1 MLKYENNAKYYIK
14 HWLKITC
21 VSPEFPPKTSHAVI
35 SKMLEA
41 LNLKNNAETRYRCQ
55 VSVYRTIGPL
65 VVYFVVAIFDLA
77 TNLESVCISLSLTAN
92 SIWKPFLKYEFFLET
107 AICS

>member
-1 MLKYENNAKYYIK
+1 MCFTRISTEDQ
-14 HWLKITC
+14 
-21 VSPEFPPKTSHAVI
+21 SVI

-65 VVYFVVAIFDLA
+65 VVAWDRLCYLIVALPGPFIIRGLFVGVSYSF
-77 TNLESVCISLSLTAN
+77 C
-92 SIWKPFLKYEFFLET
+92 
-107 AICS
+107 CMG